1 MVELINWKNRCEESV
16 AKQHEEDIRRIR
28 KVADEFARSG
38 KRRSQNYNDGF
49 MDCIKL
55 CLEELRKDESW

>member
-1 MVELINWKNRCEESV
+1 MEFINWRNRCNEV
-16 AKQHEEDIRRIR
+16 REEDIRRIR

-55 CLEELRKDESW
+55 CLEELRKNESW

>member
-1 MVELINWKNRCEESV
+1 MVEFINWRNRCREV
-16 AKQHEEDIRRIR
+16 REEDIRRIR

-38 KRRSQNYNDGF
+38 SRRSHSYTDGF

>member
-1 MVELINWKNRCEESV
+1 MELINWRNRCNEV
-16 AKQHEEDIRRIR
+16 RKEDIRRIR
-28 KVADEFARSG
+28 KVADEFAHSG

-55 CLEELRKDESW
+55 CLKELLK

>member
-1 MVELINWKNRCEESV
+1 MEFINWRNRCNEV
-16 AKQHEEDIRRIR
+16 REEDIRRIR

-55 CLEELRKDESW
+55 CLKELRKNESW

>member
-1 MVELINWKNRCEESV
+1 MEFINWRNRCNEV
-16 AKQHEEDIRRIR
+16 RNDDIRRIR

-55 CLEELRKDESW
+55 CLKELLKNESW